1 MSESPEEPELGIQ
14 SEPELEVAEV
24 LDKNKKGEYLV
35 RWKGYPD
42 GDDNPS
48 WEPLENLGDF
58 GAKLAR
64 AYDTAEDSAGD
75 AGGANLRWPRAA
87 LSLLSCAVPL

>member
-1 MSESPEEPELGIQ
+1 MSESPELGIQ
-14 SEPELEVAEV
+14 SEPQLEVAEV
-24 LDKNKKGEYLV
+24 LGKNKKGEYLV
-35 RWKGYPD
+35 RWKNFPD

-48 WEPLENLGDF
+48 FEPLENLGDF

-64 AYDTAEDSAGD
+64 AFDAARAAEDSAED

-87 LSLLSCAVPL
+87 L